1 LRIFFRRDGVLDA
14 KGKTIMDFEELKRKL
29 EEKKREDEYSIDII
43 GPMDFRELKRKLEKA
58 NIREDAYSID
68 VIGYTERY
76 VISKVNNKKW
86 EIYYSER
93 GLKTGLKE
101 FDNED
106 EACKAFLIKLLKS
119 HTVKQ

>member
-1 LRIFFRRDGVLDA
+1 
-14 KGKTIMDFEELKRKL
+14 MDFEELKRKL

-58 NIREDAYSID
+58 NIREDTYSID

-101 FDNED
+101 YDNED
-106 EACKAFLIKLLKS
+106 EACQAFLKHILKS
-119 HTVKQ
+119 QTEKKRK